1 MMNRV
6 IQVFIA
12 LPGVMMGLSAV
23 GWLTNPQSAAEGLG
37 MQLLDGVG
45 RSTQVGDMTSF
56 FAVVS
61 IMVLVGAIRQN
72 ATWLVGPVLL
82 LGGAAVFRTL
92 AWMVIC
98 GWESQSVLLDLA
110 VQRALAQAH
119 GLGGLLAIA
128 VGELQGHADV
138 VFLHLCRRSP
148 GHEAPTVMV
157 GRSGSPDF
165 RG

>member
-1 MMNRV
+1 MNRV

-12 LPGVMMGLSAV
+12 LPGVMMGWSAF

-92 AWMVIC
+92 AWMFH
-98 GWESQSVLLDLA
+98 GADLA
-110 VQRALAQAH
+110 MQFIVPELVLAAI
-119 GLGGLLAIA
+119 LGFGMYWFSREKPAA
-128 VGELQGHADV
+128 
-138 VFLHLCRRSP
+138 
-148 GHEAPTVMV
+148 
-157 GRSGSPDF
+157 
-165 RG
+165 